1 MKFWN
6 ILKYV
11 FGVIF
16 FLIMVVAVTQT
27 IEDNNAKESQQIV
40 TPQSKFNF

>member
-1 MKFWN
+1 MNFWN

-11 FGVIF
+11 FFVIF
-16 FLIMVVAVTQT
+16 FLIMVVAFSATL
-27 IEDNNAKESQQIV
+27 EDNSNQPQQIT